1 MDPNPN
7 KFPILSFVLSR
18 VNSTFARAPDLEQP
32 DADADHRRR
41 AADEDRRRDAALL
54 AQMPG
59 LNEPALVAAM
69 AEAVSQV
76 SQTRAILSALGD
88 RPDHEAVDRARAG
101 FAEADAALARQLEE
115 LSLSP
120 PLPAGAGAA
129 EWRARQEELERG
141 YRRRAEADKAAYKAV
156 MQLEQ
161 MHDAYEKVLGEAEE
175 RLLRIYRAAGS
186 GGGAGLGEGK
196 ASVGKGKEVMN
207 EEVASILRDG
217 ESGKLIERVDL
228 SGQQLT
234 LLPEAFGRIRGL
246 VSLNLSS
253 NQLEV
258 IRVFFKKKNF
268 ISSFVWFVLSIQFS
282 KSFEPAF

>member
-18 VNSTFARAPDLEQP
+18 VNSTFARAPNLAPDLEQP
-32 DADADHRRR
+32 DPDADDRRR

-54 AQMPG
+54 AQMPS
-59 LNEPALVAAM
+59 LNDPALVAAM

-76 SQTRAILSALGD
+76 SQTRAVLSALGD
-88 RPDHEAVDRARAG
+88 RPDHETVDRVRAG
-101 FAEADAALARQLEE
+101 FAEVDAALARQLEE
-115 LSLSP
+115 LALLP
-120 PLPAGAGAA
+120 PPAGAAAA

-141 YRRRAEADKAAYKAV
+141 CRRRAEEDKAAYKAV
-156 MQLEQ
+156 MRLEQ
-161 MHDAYEKVLGEAEE
+161 MHDAYEKALGEAEE

-186 GGGAGLGEGK
+186 GGGAGLGEGETS
-196 ASVGKGKEVMN
+196 AGKGKEEMN

-217 ESGKLIERVDL
+217 ESGKGIERVDL
-228 SGQQLT
+228 SGRQLM

-246 VSLNLSS
+246 VSLNLSN

-258 IRVFFKKKNF
+258 IRVFYFNF
-268 ISSFVWFVLSIQFS
+268 PFCLICVVDSIF
-282 KSFEPAF
+282 